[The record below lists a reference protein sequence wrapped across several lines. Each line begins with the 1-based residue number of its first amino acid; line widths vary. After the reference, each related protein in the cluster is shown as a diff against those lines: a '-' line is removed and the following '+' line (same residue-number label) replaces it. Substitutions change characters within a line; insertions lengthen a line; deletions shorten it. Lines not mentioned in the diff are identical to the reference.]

1 MSRNFGIMSGR
12 TASGGFD
19 DRSPATRSSY
29 ALRDSILLS
38 TYAPLP
44 RSKFTQAVLDVLCI
58 CAWVCLGLLGA
69 AIVGGPVIVVMWML
83 FFS

>member
-1 MSRNFGIMSGR
+1 MSHWR
-12 TASGGFD
+12 TTRSAVGGFD
-19 DRSPATRSSY
+19 QPSGPHY
-29 ALRDSILLS
+29 AQSTPRDSILVS

-44 RSKFTQAVLDVLCI
+44 RSQLTQAVLDVFCI
-58 CAWVCLGLLGA
+58 CAWMFLGLLGA